1 MYRSDSGRLAT
12 VLSGMVVKPVAILS
26 AGAAA
31 DAETTAAV
39 ARLRPAAM
47 TRLLVSFVE
56 SRGTMP
62 LL

>member
-1 MYRSDSGRLAT
+1 
-12 VLSGMVVKPVAILS
+12 MVVKPAAILS